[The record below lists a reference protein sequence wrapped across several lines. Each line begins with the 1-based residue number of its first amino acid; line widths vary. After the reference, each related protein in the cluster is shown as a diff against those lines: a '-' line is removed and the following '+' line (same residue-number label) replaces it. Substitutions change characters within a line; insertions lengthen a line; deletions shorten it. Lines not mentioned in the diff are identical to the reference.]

1 MIKNKIKNERNE
13 NKLNYKNKIINK
25 KNYSNNN
32 KEIIS
37 INKKL
42 LKISNK
48 EIRNNDKM
56 KIRKYI
62 LMAIN
67 EFNNEYSKEKILK
80 IFNHAFNYNYK
91 NIEKELR
98 DRIKFI
104 K

>member
-1 MIKNKIKNERNE
+1 MKE
-13 NKLNYKNKIINK
+13 LNNFT
-25 KNYSNNN
+25 
-32 KEIIS
+32 
-37 INKKL
+37 
-42 LKISNK
+42 LKP
-48 EIRNNDKM
+48 
-56 KIRKYI
+56 
-62 LMAIN
+62 IN